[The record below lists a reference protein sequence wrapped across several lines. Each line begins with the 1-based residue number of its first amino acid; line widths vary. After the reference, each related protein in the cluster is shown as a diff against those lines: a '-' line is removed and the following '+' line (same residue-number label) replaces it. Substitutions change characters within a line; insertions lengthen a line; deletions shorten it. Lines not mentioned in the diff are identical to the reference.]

1 MSVSHNFD
9 HFTDNN
15 QLIVK
20 CMRINGYR
28 IVNSVFFSYFKFKL
42 IVACIVAFDKISKAS
57 NYQRLLLRVYQD
69 FQVVIVYC
77 MLKPFQFG

>member
-1 MSVSHNFD
+1 
-9 HFTDNN
+9 
-15 QLIVK
+15 
-20 CMRINGYR
+20 MRINGYR

-69 FQVVIVYC
+69 F
-77 MLKPFQFG
+77 